1 MPHNYKLIPGSCT
14 YHNYTDETL
23 QKCLSQVKA
32 TKILMKPASQK
43 YGIPYMTIRNK
54 INACHSKQHGGEKQL
69 SGSFQ
74 NILVGTVDELT
85 EWKTYACQD
94 IP

>member
-1 MPHNYKLIPGSCT
+1 
-14 YHNYTDETL
+14 
-23 QKCLSQVKA
+23 
-32 TKILMKPASQK
+32 MKPASQK

-74 NILVGTVDELT
+74 NILVGTIDELT